1 MGRARDL
8 IASTGSFVQLA
19 CRYWVDVFPLVCRE
33 ARFWTDRAARIP
45 DPLLR
50 RVALESLRAK
60 RGNIEGAGAF
70 AALVSRPQRAH
81 VVRMLVAWQAAYDYV
96 DTLAEQPNA
105 DQEANGRQLHLALLA
120 ALEPGPRHGDYYSH
134 SGHEDDGG
142 YLEHL
147 VDAVRGAFGVL
158 PSSGAVAA
166 PVQRAAV
173 RIISYQSLN
182 HHDQLALA
190 RWAHAETPAGS
201 DLYWW
206 ETAAAGASSLAVLAL
221 LATAPDPDAS
231 TSHIAAIER
240 AYFPWIGALH
250 TLLDSLVDLQE
261 DADAG
266 QRSLLAHYASTEDA
280 AVRMQMLASRSL
292 RTARTL
298 PLGRQH
304 TLILAAMASLYLSA
318 PEAAS
323 ATAAVVSKSII
334 ETLGPL
340 VNPSMAVLGARRA
353 ARRIARIG
361 RSWAAGG
368 YRATSLCRALMPA
381 LRRTDEMIS
390 SQGAGRATAGLLQSA
405 GDGSSLASDAVPSRQ
420 ERGH

>member
-19 CRYWVDVFPLVCRE
+19 CRYWVDVFPFICRE

-50 RVALESLRAK
+50 RVALESLQAK

-70 AALVSRPQRAH
+70 AALVPRPQRAH

-105 DQEANGRQLHLALLA
+105 DQEANGRQLHLSLLA
-120 ALEPGPRHGDYYSH
+120 AFEPGPRHGDYYAH
-134 SGHEDDGG
+134 NEHDDDGG
-142 YLEHL
+142 YLEQL
-147 VDAVRGAFGVL
+147 VDAVRGAFGAL
-158 PSSGAVAA
+158 PSSGAVTA
-166 PVQRAAV
+166 PVQRAAA
-173 RIISYQSLN
+173 RIVCYQSLN
-182 HHDQLALA
+182 QHDHLALA
-190 RWAHAETPAGS
+190 RWADAETPAGS

-221 LATAPDPDAS
+221 LATAPEPHAS
-231 TSHIAAIER
+231 MSHITAIEH

-250 TLLDSLVDLQE
+250 TLLDSLVDLRE

-280 AVRMQMLASRSL
+280 AARMQMLASRSMH
-292 RTARTL
+292 TARTL
-298 PLGRQH
+298 PRGRQH
-304 TLILAAMASLYLSA
+304 MLILAAMASLYLSA

-323 ATAAVVSKSII
+323 ATAAVVSRRITD
-334 ETLGPL
+334 TLGPL

-353 ARRIARIG
+353 ARRIPRVRHRAR
-361 RSWAAGG
+361 
-368 YRATSLCRALMPA
+368 RADRWMQTRDDFLARCGIAPA
-381 LRRTDEMIS
+381 R
-390 SQGAGRATAGLLQSA
+390 LLQSA
-405 GDGSSLASDAVPSRQ
+405 VDVSKFSSDAVPSRQ